1 MRLGQVLRY
10 WGSGVGTR
18 AAQNGKIKVTI
29 DRKLSYP
36 APDDGDTC
44 VESCPSNETPEI
56 LSPNNDRRWWIEVT
70 NSAPQCCQGGL
81 ICQHTPAAILPLTF
95 CSATITLGLNLVI
108 WHSILVKNRHFQHR
122 FWSIAFLIFPGRLAG
137 AEDGGEVQ
145 WIVCSC
151 EHVTAPPGHW
161 TVPTVSLQ
169 MRREGEETRN

>member
-1 MRLGQVLRY
+1 MALH
-10 WGSGVGTR
+10 WCPINEIFCTKI
-18 AAQNGKIKVTI
+18 GKIYAKMG
-29 DRKLSYP
+29 RKLSYP

-108 WHSILVKNRHFQHR
+108 WHSILVKNRHFQHHC
-122 FWSIAFLIFPGRLAG
+122 LLNFPRQSRGCGGWRWG
-137 AEDGGEVQ
+137 AVTVDRVQ
-145 WIVCSC
+145 LRTCYSSSGPLNC
-151 EHVTAPPGHW
+151 ANCGPPNEE
-161 TVPTVSLQ
+161 
-169 MRREGEETRN
+169 RRRGN